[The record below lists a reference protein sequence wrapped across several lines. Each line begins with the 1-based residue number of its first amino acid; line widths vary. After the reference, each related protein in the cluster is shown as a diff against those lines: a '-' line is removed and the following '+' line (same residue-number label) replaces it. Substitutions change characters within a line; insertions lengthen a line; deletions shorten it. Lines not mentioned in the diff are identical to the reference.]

1 MPPAVRIRVSKNV
14 ALKQC
19 EPYKVTPVRI
29 IVTKNIKYI
38 LSTVHTVVPV
48 LDTLILLQSAQ
59 LGDTVI
65 FPGLLGRTPTST
77 NEGILSGC

>member
-29 IVTKNIKYI
+29 IVTKNIKNI
-38 LSTVHTVVPV
+38 LSTVHTIGPV
-48 LDTLILLQSAQ
+48 LDTLILLQSVKS
-59 LGDTVI
+59 GGIVI
-65 FPGLLGRTPTST
+65 FPGHK
-77 NEGILSGC
+77 